1 MKILL
6 LGILLVLAVNSC
18 HEVRTVIVALKA
30 AANNQYVTAPNFG
43 KDSLKAQYGI
53 IGTEQR
59 FEMALY
65 PNNIV
70 SFRSLV
76 NGKYVCAEGA
86 GAHPLIASR
95 DAVGQW

>member
-18 HEVRTVIVALKA
+18 NEIRTVIVALKA
-30 AANNQYVTAPNFG
+30 AINNQYVTAPNFG
-43 KDSLKAQYGI
+43 RDALKAQYGI

-59 FEMALY
+59 FEMTY
-65 PNNIV
+65 YQNNIV

-76 NGKYVCAEGA
+76 NGKFICAEAA